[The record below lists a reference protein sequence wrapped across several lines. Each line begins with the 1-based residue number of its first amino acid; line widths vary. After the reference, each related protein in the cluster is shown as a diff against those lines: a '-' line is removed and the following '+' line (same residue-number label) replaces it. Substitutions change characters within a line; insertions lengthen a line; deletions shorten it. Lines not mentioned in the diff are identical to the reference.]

1 MESDDTTRLT
11 FIMRLRDRADTL
23 TWQDFHNRYGRLLY
37 RYARARGA
45 SDADAEDVVQ
55 EVELYLFKALDGFEY
70 DSRKGRFRAYLRSA
84 VVHALGRRA
93 NRQAKQPAMLDPHT
107 FDYLASQD
115 EASADAHWEREWQ
128 LHRLRW
134 ALDSIASEFEQ
145 VTLKA
150 FEMHVL
156 AGQAVA
162 QTATDLGISA
172 DSVYQAKSRVLK
184 ALRERLDSLDPDG
197 DT

>member
-1 MESDDTTRLT
+1 MESNDTTRLT

-23 TWQDFHNRYGRLLY
+23 TWRDFHDRYGRLLY

-55 EVELYLFKALDGFEY
+55 EVEMYLFKALDGFEY

-93 NRQAKQPAMLDPHT
+93 SRQAKQPAMLDPHT
-107 FDYLASQD
+107 FDYLASQA
-115 EASADAHWEREWQ
+115 EASADARWEREWQ

-134 ALDSIASEFEQ
+134 ALNTIASDFEPA
-145 VTLKA
+145 TLKA

-156 AGQAVA
+156 AGQPVA
-162 QTATDLGISA
+162 QTASEIGISTA
-172 DSVYQAKSRVLK
+172 CVYQAKSRVLK
-184 ALRERLDSLDPDG
+184 ALRERLDVVDPDG